1 MIPKKYE
8 FIVFAFL
15 MSFFMTLL
23 MSFMITF
30 INIGLVE
37 DFLVRWLGAFWRAY
51 IIAFPSVLTVVPI
64 VRKIVRKLVAQH

>member
-1 MIPKKYE
+1 
-8 FIVFAFL
+8 
-15 MSFFMTLL
+15 
-23 MSFMITF
+23 MITF

-64 VRKIVRKLVAQH
+64 VRKIVKKLVAQH